1 MYSRTSAGHSSTH
14 IWPKR
19 AQMDG
24 WRRRRSMAS
33 LVQLRPARA
42 ATLNTLIARSL
53 PCHRAN
59 QMVAKPP
66 LPIGLP
72 IVSVDKS
79 TASRCVASSERTLR
93 RSCRRAAVRLTPSCS
108 WAHFCAVAVARGKQ
122 PQTKA
127 PPLVQHWRGRTDTS
141 CTMITAGAA
150 ATRLAA
156 ASSAGGVGGACE
168 HGLILAFFP
177 PV

>member
-1 MYSRTSAGHSSTH
+1 
-14 IWPKR
+14 
-19 AQMDG
+19 MDG

-93 RSCRRAAVRLTPSCS
+93 PLLQTGRR
-108 WAHFCAVAVARGKQ
+108 
-122 PQTKA
+122 
-127 PPLVQHWRGRTDTS
+127 
-141 CTMITAGAA
+141 
-150 ATRLAA
+150 
-156 ASSAGGVGGACE
+156 
-168 HGLILAFFP
+168 
-177 PV
+177 